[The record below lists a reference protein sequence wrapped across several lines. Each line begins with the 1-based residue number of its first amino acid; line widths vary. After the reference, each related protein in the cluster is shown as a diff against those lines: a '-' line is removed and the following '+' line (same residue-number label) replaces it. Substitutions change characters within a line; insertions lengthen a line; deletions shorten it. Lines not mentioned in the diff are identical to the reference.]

1 MGLVENRVLE
11 IYFCEEK
18 EQNGM
23 RYFEGGINRV
33 LRGGGYMEPVV
44 VLNKVYFEQM
54 MQIIENA
61 YRAAAENLATRVGA
75 KTMDLPELDKAGI
88 RFIGEKED

>member
-1 MGLVENRVLE
+1 MGAVENRVLE
-11 IYFCEEK
+11 IHFCKEK
-18 EQNGM
+18 ELNGV

-33 LRGGGYMEPVV
+33 LRDAAYMEPVV
-44 VLNKVYFEQM
+44 VMNKVYFEQM

-75 KTMDLPELDKAGI
+75 KMTNLPDLEQAGI
-88 RFIGEKED
+88 RFVGEKED